1 MKTFRLILAL
11 AAVALTA
18 VSCVEKSGKYQT
30 LLAQRDSLL
39 TVEQKYDQT
48 LEILNEIETG
58 FQSIREVEDRVMTQ
72 ISDIEN
78 KPLDKKQQMVSQI
91 NQIKGILLQNKERIA
106 ELEAQF
112 AQSGRKNASLAGTIK
127 RLQEE
132 MTRKVAQIESLQ
144 TELSQKNIEIEE
156 LAGTVEELNKDIAG
170 LNEVTASQKTTIE
183 EQDSQLNVVWFCIRY
198 EAAQGG
204 SHRRRQRTLQN
215 QEHHGWRLR
224 QIGIH
229 IGRPAESDPN
239 RNGQQKAQ
247 AAHLAPQRELHAH
260 TGRRQT
266 GNARNHRSRKILE
279 HIEIPGHSE
288 INRFR
293 QTEYP
298 CPNCRGIFHPGKYI
312 GP

>member
-183 EQDSQLNVVWFCIRY
+183 EQDSQLNVVWFCIADMKQLK
-198 EAAQGG
+198 EARIVEGNGLFKTKSIMDGDFDKSAFTSADLRNLTRIETGSKSPNCSPRTPKRATR
-204 SHRRRQRTLQN
+204 SHRAKTN
-215 QEHHGWRLR
+215 W
-224 QIGIH
+224 
-229 IGRPAESDPN
+229 
-239 RNGQQKAQ
+239 
-247 AAHLAPQRELHAH
+247 
-260 TGRRQT
+260 
-266 GNARNHRSRKILE
+266 
-279 HIEIPGHSE
+279 
-288 INRFR
+288 
-293 QTEYP
+293 
-298 CPNCRGIFHPGKYI
+298 
-312 GP
+312 

>member
-112 AQSGRKNASLAGTIK
+112 AQSGRKNASLAGT
-127 RLQEE
+127 
-132 MTRKVAQIESLQ
+132 VAQIESLQ

-183 EQDSQLNVVWFCIRY
+183 EQDSQLNVVWFCIADMKQLK
-198 EAAQGG
+198 EARIVEGNGLFKTKSIMDGDFDKSAFTSADLRNLTRIETG
-204 SHRRRQRTLQN
+204 SKKPKLLTSHPKESYTLTPG
-215 QEHHGWRLR
+215 EDKLVTLE
-224 QIGIH
+224 ITD
-229 IGRPAESDPN
+229 PAKFWSIS
-239 RNGQQKAQ
+239 KY
-247 AAHLAPQRELHAH
+247 LVI
-260 TGRRQT
+260 
-266 GNARNHRSRKILE
+266 RK
-279 HIEIPGHSE
+279 
-288 INRFR
+288 
-293 QTEYP
+293 
-298 CPNCRGIFHPGKYI
+298 
-312 GP
+312 

>member
-78 KPLDKKQQMVSQI
+78 KPLD

-183 EQDSQLNVVWFCIRY
+183 EQDSQLNVVWFCIADMKQLK
-198 EAAQGG
+198 EARIVEGNGLFKTKSIMDGDFDKSAFTSADLRNLTRIETG
-204 SHRRRQRTLQN
+204 SKKPKLLTSHPKESYTLTPG
-215 QEHHGWRLR
+215 EDKLVTLE
-224 QIGIH
+224 ITD
-229 IGRPAESDPN
+229 PAKFWSIS
-239 RNGQQKAQ
+239 KY
-247 AAHLAPQRELHAH
+247 LVI
-260 TGRRQT
+260 
-266 GNARNHRSRKILE
+266 RK
-279 HIEIPGHSE
+279 
-288 INRFR
+288 
-293 QTEYP
+293 
-298 CPNCRGIFHPGKYI
+298 
-312 GP
+312 

>member
-132 MTRKVAQIESLQ
+132 MTRK
-144 TELSQKNIEIEE
+144 
-156 LAGTVEELNKDIAG
+156 
-170 LNEVTASQKTTIE
+170 
-183 EQDSQLNVVWFCIRY
+183 
-198 EAAQGG
+198 
-204 SHRRRQRTLQN
+204 SHR
-215 QEHHGWRLR
+215 
-224 QIGIH
+224 
-229 IGRPAESDPN
+229 S
-239 RNGQQKAQ
+239 
-247 AAHLAPQRELHAH
+247 
-260 TGRRQT
+260 
-266 GNARNHRSRKILE
+266 
-279 HIEIPGHSE
+279 
-288 INRFR
+288 NRFR
-293 QTEYP
+293 P
-298 CPNCRGIFHPGKYI
+298 SCPKKTLRSRSSPVRSRSSTRTS
-312 GP
+312 PD

>member
-1 MKTFRLILAL
+1 
-11 AAVALTA
+11 
-18 VSCVEKSGKYQT
+18 
-30 LLAQRDSLL
+30 
-39 TVEQKYDQT
+39 
-48 LEILNEIETG
+48 
-58 FQSIREVEDRVMTQ
+58 MTQ

-144 TELSQKNIEIEE
+144 TELVPKKHRDRGASP
-156 LAGTVEELNKDIAG
+156 VRSRSLNKDIAG

-183 EQDSQLNVVWFCIRY
+183 EQDSQPQCRLVLHRRY
-198 EAAQGG
+198 EAPQGG

-247 AAHLAPQRELHAH
+247 ACSPR
-260 TGRRQT
+260 TPKRVTRS
-266 GNARNHRSRKILE
+266 HRAKT
-279 HIEIPGHSE
+279 
-288 INRFR
+288 NW
-293 QTEYP
+293 
-298 CPNCRGIFHPGKYI
+298 
-312 GP
+312 